1 MHHTVQPELVSRNK
15 KKKKKKYNCISEI
28 WFGKSAFVSNASSL
42 LSPVPYSSMMA
53 AKSPAISSL
62 RGYGQGRQRPS
73 YVLRMKKLFPDVL
86 WQNSPSHWPQ
96 IHSTSNLSQ
105 SVQGE
110 REGHV
115 WLGPISIRPPGHCGR
130 SLPLTLKRESSWG
143 QVWGQSCGP

>member
-1 MHHTVQPELVSRNK
+1 MFNET
-15 KKKKKKYNCISEI
+15 ISSFLH
-28 WFGKSAFVSNASSL
+28 WLKSVTSYSGSSHLMVLSSL